1 MRAGR
6 CLTRLL
12 HRVQRDATQAQLAT
26 AHVDRKADFV
36 CEAHPCPKPYN
47 LPTNPPTFPSLR
59 ARPCDCGVRRHSDG
73 TFAVT
78 ELCQGH
84 LDELQDE
91 ADERARA
98 LLGE

>member
-1 MRAGR
+1 MNEGQYYIGKYRVDFGVLISPESVTELERMAGVSGIEIPGD
-6 CLTRLL
+6 CNL
-12 HRVQRDATQAQLAT
+12 
-26 AHVDRKADFV
+26 
-36 CEAHPCPKPYN
+36 YN
-47 LPTNPPTFPSLR
+47 LLR
-59 ARPCDCGVRRHSDG
+59 GFHGSYCHCEVKRHPDG

-84 LDELQDE
+84 LEELQDE

>member
-1 MRAGR
+1 MNGGLYYIGKYRTDFGVLISPEAIAEFERMAAAENLVLGSFTPYDLIR
-6 CLTRLL
+6 GFHGSYCL
-12 HRVQRDATQAQLAT
+12 
-26 AHVDRKADFV
+26 
-36 CEAHPCPKPYN
+36 CEVKRHP
-47 LPTNPPTFPSLR
+47 
-59 ARPCDCGVRRHSDG
+59 DG